1 MNRLG
6 LFAAATAIV
15 ALPAGVLGKPEPKP
29 IKVTDKATAKN
40 EKSVPAPAPLILIGV
55 AAGVAGLVRRGR
67 RRRTRD

>member
-15 ALPAGVLGKPEPKP
+15 ALPAGVLGKPEQKP
-29 IKVTDKATAKN
+29 IKVNDKGTN
-40 EKSVPAPAPLILIGV
+40 QKSVPAPAPLILIGV

-67 RRRTRD
+67 RRRTRE